1 MQLIC
6 ENLEYSYPRGE
17 AALRGVSL
25 NIAQG
30 DFVGIMG
37 HTGCGKSTL
46 IQLMAGLLRPSS
58 GRVLLD
64 GEDINSRS
72 YDMGRLRRKLG
83 LVFQFPEYQLFET
96 TVERD
101 ILFGLKRLPLTAG
114 EKRAAAREAMELMG
128 FDYDKV
134 KDKSPLGFSGG
145 EKRRIAIAGV
155 LAAKPEIL
163 VLDEPVAGLDPLGRE
178 AFLTLLKKLNREGTT
193 VIMVSHN
200 SDAIAE
206 CTRRLVLMSE
216 GRIVSDGESS
226 AVFSDAAALKAAAI
240 KPPATA
246 ELREMLSARGVQ
258 LSGGSLDYQGFLQE
272 LRRLEL

>member
-58 GRVLLD
+58 GKVLLD

-128 FDYDKV
+128 FDCRLTFDQYHAFYRDNYNQWAA
-134 KDKSPLGFSGG
+134 DHIQEA
-145 EKRRIAIAGV
+145 EK
-155 LAAKPEIL
+155 
-163 VLDEPVAGLDPLGRE
+163 
-178 AFLTLLKKLNREGTT
+178 
-193 VIMVSHN
+193 
-200 SDAIAE
+200 
-206 CTRRLVLMSE
+206 
-216 GRIVSDGESS
+216 
-226 AVFSDAAALKAAAI
+226 
-240 KPPATA
+240 
-246 ELREMLSARGVQ
+246 
-258 LSGGSLDYQGFLQE
+258 
-272 LRRLEL
+272 